1 MNEIKKPRVL
11 VTYVEAGLG
20 HIVTAEAISDSLK
33 AKYGDKLEIIDSHIL
48 RDSENKILNDF
59 EQWMVKEVSRHSKIR
74 GYCAF
79 EMACMHIIGSKNTLK
94 LIHNTRFGKASDL
107 VREVEEITGNR
118 VVHTIVDAEP
128 LGPKISL
135 DALIISPCT
144 GNTLAKIARGIT
156 DTSVTMAAKAHLR
169 SDRPTVLAL
178 CSNDALSANL
188 QNISILLERK
198 NVFFVPMK
206 QDDPSGKPHSLV
218 CEFSLL
224 NQTFKGA
231 LERRQIQPLF
241 L

>member
-1 MNEIKKPRVL
+1 MIGYAFCGSFCTHQKSLQELKNLKEKGYDILP
-11 VTYVEAGLG
+11 
-20 HIVTAEAISDSLK
+20 IMSDNV
-33 AKYGDKLEIIDSHIL
+33 YNID
-48 RDSENKILNDF
+48 
-59 EQWMVKEVSRHSKIR
+59 
-74 GYCAF
+74 
-79 EMACMHIIGSKNTLK
+79 
-94 LIHNTRFGKASDL
+94 TRFGKASEL
-107 VREVEEITGNR
+107 IQEVEKITGNKVIR
-118 VVHTIVDAEP
+118 TIVDAEP
-128 LGPKISL
+128 LGPKIKL
-135 DALIISPCT
+135 EALIISPCT

-224 NQTFKGA
+224 NETFEGA
-231 LERRQIQPLF
+231 LERKQLQPLF
-241 L
+241 I